1 MVDLQQ
7 PTHVHATMIT
17 NKLMCVD
24 DYYAQLF
31 LLYLSYNTNVDDY
44 CAPLLLLDFS
54 CNINIFSEI
63 VACVLEE
70 E

>member
-17 NKLMCVD
+17 NKLMCAD
-24 DYYAQLF
+24 DYYAQLL
-31 LLYLSYNTNVDDY
+31 LLYFSYNTNVDDY

-54 CNINIFSEI
+54 CNINVFSEI

>member
-1 MVDLQQ
+1 
-7 PTHVHATMIT
+7 MIT
-17 NKLMCVD
+17 NKLMCAD
-24 DYYAQLF
+24 DYYAQLL
-31 LLYLSYNTNVDDY
+31 LLYFSYNTNVDDY

-54 CNINIFSEI
+54 CNINVFSEI